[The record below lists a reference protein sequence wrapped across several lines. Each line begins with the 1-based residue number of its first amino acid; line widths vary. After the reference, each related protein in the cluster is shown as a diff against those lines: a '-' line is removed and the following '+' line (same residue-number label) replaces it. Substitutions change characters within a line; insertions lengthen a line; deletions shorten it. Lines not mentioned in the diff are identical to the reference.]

1 MKKNIITKLVVIFLA
16 FLFTGT
22 SIAQSDYEI
31 VQDFK
36 AKYQEI
42 EKQIKD
48 TLSLEE
54 LNAVV
59 AMIDQLKQEFNEHK
73 ELLDKSLY
81 PDNYDKSFEKLNA
94 AYVLRQGDFTTI
106 DVLQTEVVELERQV
120 EFLNKRN
127 NELIIKIED
136 LNARRN
142 KDKKTIA
149 ELENLIADLRS
160 SLRKRD
166 KLVVDM
172 MDNLMPPIMRE
183 KATLSPEDKNLVRR
197 EERKEDVLQ
206 NVKISIEDNIRF
218 LEATSLNPDD
228 IKDVQK
234 QQEQFSDSWKA
245 IGPTL
250 VDVYADKSS
259 KAMVL
264 KEIDSLYSQWYSNS
278 VGQNVWR
285 SIRDEFKSHNI
296 ILKEFD
302 FGDEFIHSI
311 KLFIEDEIK
320 NLGVKSDEA
329 SEKTYVN
336 FTDSTWFATVKPQWV
351 PYLIEGGLL
360 TEKQKDEVEM
370 SIEEWKSELYPSKW
384 WLYVLL
390 WSGIVIVIIPA
401 ILILIRR
408 RRKSK
413 EDYKDIASE

>member
-1 MKKNIITKLVVIFLA
+1 MKKNLFTKLAVIFLA
-16 FLFTGT
+16 FLFTNT

-54 LNAVV
+54 LNTVV

-81 PDNYDKSFEKLNA
+81 PDNYNKSIEKLTA
-94 AYVLRQGDFTTI
+94 SYVLRQGDFTTI
-106 DVLQTEVVELERQV
+106 DVLQTEVIELEQEV
-120 EFLNKRN
+120 EFLNQRN
-127 NELIIKIED
+127 TELIIKIED
-136 LNARRN
+136 LKALRK

-149 ELENLIADLRS
+149 ELENLIAELRN

-172 MDNLMPPIMRE
+172 MDKLMPPIMRE
-183 KATLSPEDKNLVRR
+183 KATLSPEDQNMVRR
-197 EERKEDVLQ
+197 EEQKEDVLQ

-245 IGPTL
+245 IGPKL

-259 KAMVL
+259 KATVL
-264 KEIDSLYSQWYSNS
+264 KEIDSLYTSMVFQ
-278 VGQNVWR
+278 VR
-285 SIRDEFKSHNI
+285 
-296 ILKEFD
+296 
-302 FGDEFIHSI
+302 
-311 KLFIEDEIK
+311 
-320 NLGVKSDEA
+320 
-329 SEKTYVN
+329 
-336 FTDSTWFATVKPQWV
+336 
-351 PYLIEGGLL
+351 
-360 TEKQKDEVEM
+360 
-370 SIEEWKSELYPSKW
+370 
-384 WLYVLL
+384 
-390 WSGIVIVIIPA
+390 
-401 ILILIRR
+401 
-408 RRKSK
+408 
-413 EDYKDIASE
+413 

>member
-1 MKKNIITKLVVIFLA
+1 MKKRFILKLSIILLS
-16 FLFTGT
+16 FLFAQ
-22 SIAQSDYEI
+22 SSLAQSDYEI
-31 VQDFK
+31 VQNFK

-54 LNAVV
+54 LNTVV
-59 AMIDQLKQEFNEHK
+59 AAIDQLKQEFNEHK

-106 DVLQTEVVELERQV
+106 DVLQTEVVELEQQV
-120 EFLNKRN
+120 EFLNRRN

-136 LNARRN
+136 LKAQRN
-142 KDKKTIA
+142 KNKKTIA
-149 ELENLIADLRS
+149 ELENLIAELRN

-172 MDNLMPPIMRE
+172 MDKLMPPIMRE

-197 EERKEDVLQ
+197 EEQKEDVLQ

-228 IKDVQK
+228 IEDVQK
-234 QQEQFSDSWKA
+234 QQQQFSDTWKA
-245 IGPTL
+245 IGPKL
-250 VDVYADKSS
+250 VDVYADKSN
-259 KAMVL
+259 KAYVL
-264 KEIDSLYSQWYSNS
+264 KEIDSLFTQWNYNS
-278 VGQNVWR
+278 VDQNVWK
-285 SIRDEFKSHNI
+285 SIRDEFKAHGIN
-296 ILKEFD
+296 LKEFNY
-302 FGDEFIHSI
+302 GDEFVNTI

-336 FTDSTWFATVKPQWV
+336 FTDSTWFATIKPQWV
-351 PYLIEGGLL
+351 PYLMEGGLL
-360 TEKQKDEVEM
+360 TVEQKDEVEKN
-370 SIEEWKSELYPSKW
+370 IEEWKDEIYPSKL
-384 WLYVLL
+384 WLYVVM
-390 WSGIVIVIIPA
+390 WCGIVIIIIPA
-401 ILILIRR
+401 VLILIKRR
-408 RRKSK
+408 KKSK
-413 EDYKDIASE
+413 EKYKDIANE

>member
-1 MKKNIITKLVVIFLA
+1 MKKRFIIKLSIILLSLMFAQSA
-16 FLFTGT
+16 F
-22 SIAQSDYEI
+22 AQSDYEI
-31 VQDFK
+31 VQNFK

-54 LNAVV
+54 LNKVV
-59 AMIDQLKQEFNEHK
+59 AAIDQLKQEFNEHK

-234 QQEQFSDSWKA
+234 QQEQFSATWKA
-245 IGPTL
+245 IGPKL
-250 VDVYADKSS
+250 VDVYADKSK
-259 KAMVL
+259 KAYVL
-264 KEIDSLYSQWYSNS
+264 KEIDSLFTQWNYNS
-278 VGQNVWR
+278 VDQNVWS
-285 SIRDEFKSHNI
+285 SIRDEFKANGI
-296 ILKEFD
+296 NLKEFNY
-302 FGDEFIHSI
+302 GDEFVKTV
-311 KLFIEDEIK
+311 KLFIDDEIK

-329 SEKTYVN
+329 SEKTFVN
-336 FTDSTWFATVKPQWV
+336 FTDSTWFASVKPMWV

-384 WLYVLL
+384 WLYV
-390 WSGIVIVIIPA
+390 VIWLGVVIILFPA
-401 ILILIRR
+401 VLIFIRR
-408 RRKSK
+408 RKKPK
-413 EDYKDIASE
+413 EEHKDILSE

>member
-1 MKKNIITKLVVIFLA
+1 MKKQILIKLSITLLSFMFA
-16 FLFTGT
+16 QSSF
-22 SIAQSDYEI
+22 AQSDYEI

-59 AMIDQLKQEFNEHK
+59 AGIDQLKQEFNEHK

-81 PDNYDKSFEKLNA
+81 PDNYAKSFEKLNA

-106 DVLQTEVVELERQV
+106 DVLQTEVVELEQEV
-120 EFLNKRN
+120 EFLNRRN

-136 LNARRN
+136 LKAQRK

-149 ELENLIADLRS
+149 ELENLIADLRN

-183 KATLSPEDKNLVRR
+183 KATLSPEDQNMVRR
-197 EERKEDVLQ
+197 EEQKEDVLQ

-245 IGPTL
+245 IGPKL

-259 KAMVL
+259 KANVL
-264 KEIDSLYSQWYSNS
+264 KEIDSLYSQWYSKS
-278 VGQNVWR
+278 VDQNVWR
-285 SIRDEFKSHNI
+285 SIRDEFKVHGIN
-296 ILKEFD
+296 LKEFNY
-302 FGDEFIHSI
+302 GDEFVNTI
-311 KLFIEDEIK
+311 KLFVEDEIK
-320 NLGVKSDEA
+320 NLGVKSSDA

-336 FTDSTWFATVKPQWV
+336 FTDSTWFAVVKPMWV

-384 WLYVLL
+384 WLYVVL
-390 WSGIVIVIIPA
+390 WFAIVIIIIPA
-401 ILILIRR
+401 ILLIRK
-408 RRKSK
+408 RKKSQG
-413 EDYKDIASE
+413 EYKDIASE